1 MSRRFRKLFFFKIA
15 YFFGK
20 CQSYL
25 SAISLNLNVLFE
37 GTIIYKE
44 CAKLCASRAFVH
56 YVPYVPSCLCI
67 LRAFLFYVPYVPYVP
82 SFFYVLYVPSFFTCL
97 ECLHFFICHTWLYF
111 FYMPYVPSYFYV
123 PYYMSSFF
131 TCLHFF
137 KRFQL
142 LTCLMFLHLFS

>member
-67 LRAFLFYVPYVPYVP
+67 LRAFLFYVPYVP

-97 ECLHFFICHTWLYF
+97 ECLHFLYAIRAFI
-111 FYMPYVPSYFYV
+111 
-123 PYYMSSFF
+123 FF
-131 TCLHFF
+131 TCLTYPHIF
-137 KRFQL
+137 
-142 LTCLMFLHLFS
+142 TCLITCLHFLRAFTFLSVSNF